1 MLTILELKLNNI
13 SKKLENMK
21 KLRIVKK
28 VDSEWIIPKIHSFLF
43 RWELCDQLKW
53 SSLNNVL
60 VSHP

>member
-28 VDSEWIIPKIHSFLF
+28 VDSE
-43 RWELCDQLKW
+43 
-53 SSLNNVL
+53 
-60 VSHP
+60 